1 MKELIKRLIPDSFF
15 RYYKHLLKKKKMKY
29 YEGDNVICPFCHST
43 FSEFGSFGLVP
54 RKNAKCHNCESLER
68 HRLLW
73 LYFNQKTKLFKTAKK
88 IRLLHFAPEKIFYDI
103 FSNHQNIEY
112 YPCDL
117 YPETYR
123 YHGNVSISKVDVTK
137 IPFEDNS
144 FDVVICNHVLEHVI
158 EDQLAMSE
166 IYRVLKKGGWSILQV
181 PIDQDREVTFEDFSI
196 TSPKERLRVFGQKD
210 HVRCYGK
217 DYIERLKKAS
227 FIVSQEDF
235 IKSFS
240 KEDLFKYGLMDSE
253 LIYHCEK

>member
-1 MKELIKRLIPDSFF
+1 MVSKYCISSINSKTAVFRSKAASATAIKRFD
-15 RYYKHLLKKKKMKY
+15 K
-29 YEGDNVICPFCHST
+29 ST
-43 FSEFGSFGLVP
+43 SKSPLSAAPTCGSISMP
-54 RKNAKCHNCESLER
+54 ISKSPT
-68 HRLLW
+68 
-73 LYFNQKTKLFKTAKK
+73 FNFTAPTKLFKTAKK

-123 YHGNVSISKVDVTK
+123 YHGNVPISKVDVTK
-137 IPFEDNS
+137 IPFEDNY

-196 TSPKERLRVFGQKD
+196 ISPKERLRVFGQKD
-210 HVRCYGK
+210 HVRCYGT

-227 FIVSQEDF
+227 FIVSEDDF